1 MCKLAFRSFI
11 IIIIGIGS
19 KCGIIIKTR
28 QLQIMPVSI
37 ACAHCHYPIDIQ
49 SVGAPSDIGMN
60 CKMCGK
66 TSYVINAPS

>member
-1 MCKLAFRSFI
+1 
-11 IIIIGIGS
+11 
-19 KCGIIIKTR
+19 
-28 QLQIMPVSI
+28 MPVSI

-49 SVGAPSDIGMN
+49 SVGAPSDIGIN

>member
-1 MCKLAFRSFI
+1 MCKLTFRSFM
-11 IIIIGIGS
+11 IIGIGS
-19 KCGIIIKTR
+19 KCGTIIKTR

-49 SVGAPSDIGMN
+49 SVSAPSDVGIN